1 MKEKKKSGLGKV
13 VAGAAIGVG
22 LGVLFAPKSGKET
35 RNDIKE
41 KVKTLTSKEYQDE
54 FKRKVKELESEIKS
68 LDKEK
73 VLNIAKKKS
82 AELKEKAEE
91 LIEMAKAK
99 SDAAL
104 EKTANNLK
112 QKAIKTAEMVIA
124 QLED

>member
-35 RNDIKE
+35 INDIKE

-124 QLED
+124 KLED

>member
-73 VLNIAKKKS
+73 FLNIAKKKS

-124 QLED
+124 KLED

>member
-54 FKRKVKELESEIKS
+54 FKRKLKELESEIKS

-124 QLED
+124 KLED

>member
-13 VAGAAIGVG
+13 AVGAAIGVW

-112 QKAIKTAEMVIA
+112 QKVIKTAEMVIA
-124 QLED
+124 KLED

>member
-13 VAGAAIGVG
+13 AVGAAIGVG

-124 QLED
+124 KLED

>member
-124 QLED
+124 KLED